1 MDAEKQRVLGFF
13 IEGAREHLDTIERG
27 LLNLQAAMAD
37 PEQVNELF
45 RAAHSVKGD
54 AAMLSLN
61 GIHKVAHRLEDCF
74 KILQENPVRID
85 QQVES
90 LFLRGFDTLHE
101 LVEKLQ
107 MGEGESDNDGQKVIS
122 EVEPVFQQ
130 LQDYLKHLSGGGEEK
145 SIPPG
150 FDSKVTTTLKKMLQI
165 LRAEDNKA
173 ERQKLTL
180 LCDQLAQLD
189 PGVDAWQTLLSLSKR
204 AVLNPQASYKALA
217 PILIKEIKQ
226 ASTLIVANK
235 GHEVAPSA
243 NLRKLAGPEPTSTS
257 VATTAAQPATA
268 KSPEARPAAAQ
279 ATAVQLPDDPK
290 EIVKLLIQ
298 QLDRK
303 KLVAVAQM
311 LVRYIKQVKA

>member
-107 MGEGESDNDGQKVIS
+107 TGEGETDGDAQKVIS

-130 LQDYLKHLSGGGEEK
+130 LQDYLKHLSGGGDEK

-165 LRAEDNKA
+165 LKAEDTKG

-189 PGVDAWQTLLSLSKR
+189 PGVEAWQTLLLLSKR

-226 ASTLIVANK
+226 ASTLIVTNK
-235 GHEVAPSA
+235 GHDVSPSA
-243 NLRKLAGPEPTSTS
+243 NLRKLAGPEP
-257 VATTAAQPATA
+257 ATAPEASPAKPAAEPPKTAAAL
-268 KSPEARPAAAQ
+268 PE
-279 ATAVQLPDDPK
+279 DPK
-290 EIVKLLIQ
+290 EIAKLLIQ

-311 LVRYIKQVKA
+311 LVRYIKQAKA

>member
-1 MDAEKQRVLGFF
+1 VDAEKQRVLGFF

-85 QQVES
+85 QQIES

-107 MGEGESDNDGQKVIS
+107 TGEGDSDADGQKVIS

-130 LQDYLKHLSGGGEEK
+130 LQDYLKHLSGGGAIK
-145 SIPPG
+145 AIPPG
-150 FDSKVTTTLKKMLQI
+150 FDSKVTATLKKMLQI
-165 LRAEDNKA
+165 LRAEDNKV

-189 PGVDAWQTLLSLSKR
+189 PGVEAWQTLLLLSKR

-235 GHEVAPSA
+235 GHEVAPSSR
-243 NLRKLAGPEPTSTS
+243 LRQLAGPEP
-257 VATTAAQPATA
+257 VAARQAAVQPAKVQPEKAQPVIAT
-268 KSPEARPAAAQ
+268 
-279 ATAVQLPDDPK
+279 LPDEPK
-290 EIVKLLIQ
+290 EVAKLLIQ

-311 LVRYIKQVKA
+311 LVRYIKQAKA

>member
-74 KILQENPVRID
+74 KLLQENPVRID

-90 LFLRGFDTLHE
+90 LFLRGFDSLHE

-107 MGEGESDNDGQKVIS
+107 TGEGSHDSDAQKTIA
-122 EVEPVFQQ
+122 EVEPVFIQ
-130 LQDYLKHLSGGGEEK
+130 LQDYLRHLSGGGGDIK
-145 SIPPG
+145 TIPPD
-150 FDSKVTTTLKKMLQI
+150 FDSKVTATLKNML
-165 LRAEDNKA
+165 LLFRTDDSKVG
-173 ERQKLTL
+173 RQKITL
-180 LCDQLAQLD
+180 MCDQLAQLD
-189 PGVDAWQTLLSLSKR
+189 PGVEAWQELLTLSKR
-204 AVLNPQASYKALA
+204 AVLTPQTPYKVLA
-217 PILIKEIKQ
+217 PLLIKEIKQ
-226 ASTLIVANK
+226 ASALIVANK
-235 GHEVAPSA
+235 GHEVNPSVR
-243 NLRKLAGPEPTSTS
+243 LRQLAGPAPLPASPA
-257 VATTAAQPATA
+257 VAPAGAGPMT
-268 KSPEARPAAAQ
+268 
-279 ATAVQLPDDPK
+279 LPKDPK
-290 EIVKLLIQ
+290 AVAKLLIQ

-303 KLVAVAQM
+303 SLVAVAQM
-311 LVRYIKQVKA
+311 MIRYIKQSQ

>member
-107 MGEGESDNDGQKVIS
+107 MGEGESDSDGQKVIS

-145 SIPPG
+145 AIPPG

-165 LRAEDNKA
+165 LRAEDNKG

-189 PGVDAWQTLLSLSKR
+189 PGVEAWQTLLSLSKR

-235 GHEVAPSA
+235 GHEVAPSN
-243 NLRKLAGPEPTSTS
+243 NLRKLAGPDPVATTSAAPPAT
-257 VATTAAQPATA
+257 ATTAAQPIV
-268 KSPEARPAAAQ
+268 SPSAA
-279 ATAVQLPDDPK
+279 VVLPEDPK

-298 QLDRK
+298 QLDRR

>member
-107 MGEGESDNDGQKVIS
+107 MGEGESDSDGQKVIS

-130 LQDYLKHLSGGGEEK
+130 LQDYLKHLSGGGAEK

-150 FDSKVTTTLKKMLQI
+150 FDSKVTTTLKQMLQI
-165 LRAEDNKA
+165 LRSEDSRG

-189 PGVDAWQTLLSLSKR
+189 PGVEAWQTLLLLSKR
-204 AVLNPQASYKALA
+204 AVLNPQASYKTLA
-217 PILIKEIKQ
+217 PVLIREIKQ

-235 GHEVAPSA
+235 GHEVSPSA
-243 NLRKLAGPEPTSTS
+243 NLRRLAGPEP
-257 VATTAAQPATA
+257 VATQAKAA
-268 KSPEARPAAAQ
+268 ARPVTAPAASQ
-279 ATAVQLPDDPK
+279 AAVAVLPKDPK
-290 EIVKLLIQ
+290 EIAKLLVQ

-303 KLVAVAQM
+303 TLLAVAQI

>member
-74 KILQENPVRID
+74 KLLQEHPVRID

-107 MGEGESDNDGQKVIS
+107 LGESDSEGDAQRVIS

-130 LQDYLKHLSGGGEEK
+130 LLDYLRHLSGKGGK
-145 SIPPG
+145 AIPPD
-150 FDSKVTTTLKKMLQI
+150 FENKVTATLKQMLP
-165 LRAEDNKA
+165 LFRAEDNPA
-173 ERQKLTL
+173 GRQKLVL
-180 LCDQLAQLD
+180 RCDQLAQLD
-189 PGVDAWQTLLSLSKR
+189 PGVEAWQTLTMLSKR
-204 AVLNPQASYKALA
+204 ALLNSKASYRELA
-217 PILIKEIKQ
+217 PVLVKEIKN
-226 ASTLIVANK
+226 ASMLIVANK
-235 GHEVAPSA
+235 GHEVAPSSA
-243 NLRKLAGPEPTSTS
+243 LLGLAGP
-257 VATTAAQPATA
+257 APAPA
-268 KSPEARPAAAQ
+268 VPPAAA
-279 ATAVQLPDDPK
+279 LPQDPK
-290 EIVKLLIQ
+290 DLAKLLIR

-303 KLVAVAQM
+303 QLITLAQI
-311 LVRYIKQVKA
+311 LVRYIKQAGA

>member
-107 MGEGESDNDGQKVIS
+107 MGEGESDSDGQKVIS

-145 SIPPG
+145 AIPPG

-165 LRAEDNKA
+165 LRAEDNKGA
-173 ERQKLTL
+173 RQKLTL

-189 PGVDAWQTLLSLSKR
+189 PGVEAWQTLLSLSKR

-235 GHEVAPSA
+235 GHEVVPS
-243 NLRKLAGPEPTSTS
+243 NGLRQLAGPDP
-257 VATTAAQPATA
+257 VASRSAPPASQPAAVQSPGA
-268 KSPEARPAAAQ
+268 KAAA
-279 ATAVQLPDDPK
+279 VVLPEDPK

-311 LVRYIKQVKA
+311 LVRYIKQVKP